1 MSWLGPLLD
10 QIMHMNNRDEVEL
23 ATKNYLQPIADHIG
37 QNIKDPEKRK
47 VVVNAWWRREINAAV
62 EISAVR
68 NTTKSSNLKL
78 TQEKNNVS

>member
-23 ATKNYLQPIADHIG
+23 ATKSYLQPIADHIG
-37 QNIKDPEKRK
+37 QNISDPEKRK
-47 VVVNAWWRREINAAV
+47 VVVNAWWQREINAAV

-78 TQEKNNVS
+78 TQEKNNVR